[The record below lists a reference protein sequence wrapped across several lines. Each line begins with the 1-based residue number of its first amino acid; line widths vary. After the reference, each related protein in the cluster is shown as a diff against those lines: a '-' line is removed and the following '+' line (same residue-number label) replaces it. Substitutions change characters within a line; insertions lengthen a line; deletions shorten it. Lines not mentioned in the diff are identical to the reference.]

1 MTLFKHSVNI
11 YLKYCSGCNRMHQ
24 KMKCANVHS
33 VKCMKPCRV
42 QGFKS
47 RRNVCYYRCAG
58 VYEGG
63 GGPGAERKRLFRQ
76 RRNICIHG
84 GVDQP

>member
-1 MTLFKHSVNI
+1 MFTVLSVRKRAEFRDKS
-11 YLKYCSGCNRMHQ
+11 LKEMC
-24 KMKCANVHS
+24 VI
-33 VKCMKPCRV
+33 V
-42 QGFKS
+42 
-47 RRNVCYYRCAG
+47 G

-63 GGPGAERKRLFRQ
+63 GGPGAERKKLFRQ